1 VTRPENWVALGA
13 FEFTALTISRLSHRA
28 HSRAAEAIAERTDS
42 QHLYETAQRILALDR
57 SGEPGTPIAPVIRE
71 VFALSGVALFDAVSA
86 RTYIAGTPPPNA
98 GERARSTY
106 ELGDDDF
113 DPSTATWFRVL
124 RLGASP
130 VGALALTGGNIRS
143 LMATAIASLVAV
155 ALERGHAFDRQCHA
169 EAARHSEQLRTAV
182 LEALAHEFK
191 TPLTIIHTVSSG
203 LLAAGDLSETHNEL
217 VTLIDKQSRKLN
229 DLASRL
235 LSAGNLDA
243 AEFQPQCEAVFVSD
257 LVTTAIGT
265 VCPEDSRGRF
275 ACSIPRDEVPVLA
288 DRKLMSTALAQLVDN
303 AVKYSEPDS
312 PIGIAVALIEREVTV
327 TIESHGDPIPAA
339 DCERVF
345 DRFYRATGAPNRPP
359 GTGLGLSIVR
369 RIVDA
374 HQGRVWAESGA
385 GGKSIFSIALP
396 ATPGDL

>member
-1 VTRPENWVALGA
+1 M
-13 FEFTALTISRLSHRA
+13 
-28 HSRAAEAIAERTDS
+28 
-42 QHLYETAQRILALDR
+42 
-57 SGEPGTPIAPVIRE
+57 
-71 VFALSGVALFDAVSA
+71 
-86 RTYIAGTPPPNA
+86 
-98 GERARSTY
+98 
-106 ELGDDDF
+106 
-113 DPSTATWFRVL
+113 
-124 RLGASP
+124 
-130 VGALALTGGNIRS
+130 GALALTGGSIRP

-182 LEALAHEFK
+182 LESLAHEFK

-203 LLAAGDLSETHNEL
+203 LLAAGDLSDTHTEL

-243 AEFQPQCEAVFVSD
+243 AEFQPQCEALFVSD
-257 LVTTAIGT
+257 LVTAAIGT
-265 VCPEDSRGRF
+265 VCPEESRGRF
-275 ACSIPRDEVPVLA
+275 DCSIPRDEVPVLA

-303 AVKYSEPDS
+303 AIKYSEPDS
-312 PIGIAVALIEREVTV
+312 PIGIAVALVNQEVTV
-327 TIESHGDPIPAA
+327 TIESHGDPIPPA

-345 DRFYRATGAPNRPP
+345 DRFYRAAGSPSRPP

-374 HQGRVWAESGA
+374 HRGRVWAESGA
-385 GGKSIFSIALP
+385 GGTSIFSIALP
-396 ATPGDL
+396 ATPNPV